1 MKLLLIR
8 LIIIPF
14 VIVLASCANMN
25 TITTAHA
32 RTGISRNFNNDH
44 ELVKAA
50 VIASVQSLNINIK
63 ESGQTP
69 DGFYILFTKSISFPS
84 WGEIGRVLVTKVDD
98 NNTLVFVHSA
108 KRDLTQSTL
117 YGMDEQDFAK
127 VIFEGVTEILE
138 RREE

>member
-69 DGFYILFTKSISFPS
+69 DGFYILFTRSISV
-84 WGEIGRVLVTKVDD
+84 GRVLVTKVDD
-98 NNTLVFVHSA
+98 NNTLVFVHSVMRGFPPVGVDKKTHVIA
-108 KRDLTQSTL
+108 K
-117 YGMDEQDFAK
+117 G
-127 VIFEGVTEILE
+127 IFEGVTEILE

>member
-1 MKLLLIR
+1 VKLLLIR

-69 DGFYILFTKSISFPS
+69 DGFYILFTRSISV
-84 WGEIGRVLVTKVDD
+84 GRVLVTKVDD
-98 NNTLVFVHSA
+98 NNTLVFVHSVMRGFPPVGVDKKTHVIA
-108 KRDLTQSTL
+108 K
-117 YGMDEQDFAK
+117 G
-127 VIFEGVTEILE
+127 IFEGVTEILE

>member
-1 MKLLLIR
+1 
-8 LIIIPF
+8 
-14 VIVLASCANMN
+14 MN

-32 RTGISRNFNNDH
+32 RAGISRNFNNDH

-69 DGFYILFTKSISFPS
+69 DGFYILFTKSISAFS
-84 WGEIGRVLVTKVDD
+84 WGEVGRVLVTKVDD

-108 KRDLTQSTL
+108 KRDLTQST
-117 YGMDEQDFAK
+117 GMDEHGFAK

-138 RREE
+138 RKEE

>member
-1 MKLLLIR
+1 VKLLLIR

-25 TITTAHA
+25 TITTAPA
-32 RTGISRNFNNDH
+32 SAGISHSFNNDH

-63 ESGQTP
+63 QSGQTP
-69 DGFYILFTKSISFPS
+69 DGFNILFTKSISAFS
-84 WGEIGRVLVTKVDD
+84 WGEVGRVLVTKVDD
-98 NNTLVFVHSA
+98 NNTLVSVHSA
-108 KRDLTQSTL
+108 KRHTMQIT
-117 YGMDEQDFAK
+117 GQDEHDFAK
-127 VIFEGVTEILE
+127 FIFEGVTEILE

>member
-25 TITTAHA
+25 TIITAHA
-32 RTGISRNFNNDH
+32 KSGISRNFNNDH

-98 NNTLVFVHSA
+98 NNTLVFVHSVMRGFPPVGVDKKTHVIA
-108 KRDLTQSTL
+108 K
-117 YGMDEQDFAK
+117 G
-127 VIFEGVTEILE
+127 IFEGVTEILE